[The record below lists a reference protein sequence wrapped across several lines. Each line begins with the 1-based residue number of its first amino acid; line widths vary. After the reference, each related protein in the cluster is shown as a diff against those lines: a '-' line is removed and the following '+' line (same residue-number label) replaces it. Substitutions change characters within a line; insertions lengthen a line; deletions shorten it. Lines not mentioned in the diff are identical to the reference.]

1 MFRKRPRDES
11 DESDESKDL
20 VRRGQGAE
28 SPALSSTTPRLL
40 ASLEVT
46 SGPDKGQSFPLTR
59 MITLIGRDETCDIV
73 LADETVSREHGQVE
87 QHMTDWVYTNLSDNG
102 TLINRKKVERLVLK
116 NGDTIE
122 VGGETRMRFRLAEP
136 DQVEVAPAVRRRA
149 RVRHDEEVEEEAE
162 AHPQPQL
169 AESLMKR
176 RKLLVAI
183 GVNLMIVLAIV
194 IISSLPGKGDGNGSK
209 RWVSEWKGATDI
221 DAYLDFDFPHYQ
233 TDARQANRKLDEAHL
248 LYQNWRH
255 GNPMDLYNSVKA
267 FRQSYY
273 YRGSEWLT
281 YEHQRAYK
289 RARTDLRDE
298 LWRLYHS
305 ALIREAQ
312 FRRAKAKERYREILR
327 RVDQNNPIYRHVERR
342 LSKLG

>member
-11 DESDESKDL
+11 NESGQSKDL

-28 SPALSSTTPRLL
+28 PPAPSTAPPLL
-40 ASLEVT
+40 ASLEAT

-73 LADETVSREHGQVE
+73 LADETVSREHGQIE

-102 TLINRKKVERLVLK
+102 TWINRKKVERLVLK

-122 VGGETRMRFRLAEP
+122 VGGETRMRFRLAKP

-149 RVRHDEEVEEEAE
+149 RLRHDQEVEEEVE
-162 AHPQPQL
+162 PHPRPQL
-169 AESLMKR
+169 AESLMRR
-176 RKLLVAI
+176 RKLLVGI
-183 GVNLMIVLAIV
+183 GVYLMVILAAV
-194 IISSLPGKGDGNGSK
+194 IIFTLSGKGDDNRSRGA
-209 RWVSEWKGATDI
+209 VSEWKGPADI
-221 DAYLDFDFPHYQ
+221 DAYLDFDFPDYQ
-233 TDARQANRKLDEAHL
+233 ENQRQANKKLDEAYL

-267 FRQSYY
+267 FRESYY
-273 YRGSEWLT
+273 YRGGSWLT
-281 YEHQRAYK
+281 FEHQRAYK

-298 LWRLYHS
+298 LWRLYNS
-305 ALIREAQ
+305 ALILEAQ
-312 FRRAKAKERYREILR
+312 FHRAKAKDRYREILR

-342 LSKLG
+342 LARLR